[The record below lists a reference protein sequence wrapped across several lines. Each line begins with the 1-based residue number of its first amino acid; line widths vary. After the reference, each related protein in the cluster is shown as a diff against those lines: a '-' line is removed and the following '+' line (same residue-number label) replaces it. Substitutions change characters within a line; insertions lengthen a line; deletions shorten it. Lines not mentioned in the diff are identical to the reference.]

1 MSIHRSLVPKNTL
14 KRARNVL
21 TRAERIEMLLKD
33 GRWKEG
39 ESVFGLPKVATLKA
53 KKRIKK
59 VKTPEEGEA
68 EAENETPTEQ

>member
-21 TRAERIEMLLKD
+21 TRAERIEKLLKD

-59 VKTPEEGEA
+59 TTKAEEGEA
-68 EAENETPTEQ
+68 EPETPTEQ